1 MDLNERQ
8 SNVVARA
15 RQLLESS
22 VDANPVTTAELW
34 DLLGRYRRAL
44 ADLLAAPGL
53 NARRLPACDE
63 GSWIWNGANRGNK
76 SKVGLPRGDYYWFV

>member
-1 MDLNERQ
+1 VNPNVRQ
-8 SNVVARA
+8 PNVVARA

-44 ADLLAAPGL
+44 ADLLTAQAL
-53 NARRLPACDE
+53 NARQPLACGD
-63 GSWIWNGANRGNK
+63 GSWIWNGANRRSK
-76 SKVGLPRGDYYWFV
+76 SKVGLPRGDYFWFE

>member
-8 SNVVARA
+8 SNAAAGA

-22 VDANPVTTAELW
+22 VDAHPVTTAELW

-44 ADLLAAPGL
+44 ADLLAAQAL
-53 NARRLPACDE
+53 NARRPPACDE
-63 GSWIWNGANRGNK
+63 GSWIWNGANRRNI